1 MSHPLPSRPLGN
13 TGLVAAPL
21 GLAGSF
27 GIDADGVE
35 RAFHEL
41 GVNYFFVTLRMT
53 KTLEGL
59 RRLIRAGHRDRL
71 VLALGAAVPTGWGV
85 RSAWEKCAKALNV
98 DTIDVFQLFWVQA
111 HWYVTGKTWPEMQK
125 LKEEGRARALGVSCH
140 DRPMARALVDELD
153 LDMLMIRYN
162 AAHRGA
168 EKEIFATLD
177 AKDRPAIVSYTATRW
192 GRLLKPAKDLGPM
205 SAPECYRF
213 ALGHPAVDVVLSGA
227 KSFEELRESAE
238 GVLLGPLAPER
249 LREVKSFGDAVRSAA
264 TGRLG
269 FAGA

>member
-71 VLALGAAVPTGWGV
+71 VLALG
-85 RSAWEKCAKALNV
+85 
-98 DTIDVFQLFWVQA
+98 
-111 HWYVTGKTWPEMQK
+111 
-125 LKEEGRARALGVSCH
+125 RA
-140 DRPMARALVDELD
+140 
-153 LDMLMIRYN
+153 
-162 AAHRGA
+162 
-168 EKEIFATLD
+168 
-177 AKDRPAIVSYTATRW
+177 
-192 GRLLKPAKDLGPM
+192 
-205 SAPECYRF
+205 
-213 ALGHPAVDVVLSGA
+213 
-227 KSFEELRESAE
+227 
-238 GVLLGPLAPER
+238 
-249 LREVKSFGDAVRSAA
+249 
-264 TGRLG
+264 
-269 FAGA
+269 